1 MRETQVAAFQS
12 ILDGGLL
19 SRMRTLVYTELHN
32 AYLDGDTL
40 TSGEIDRLLS
50 AKLEI
55 WTRAASPRAK
65 TQGSRSVLEYLY
77 TALLSPFGI
86 KLECD
91 DVGALRQKLYAE
103 RRAAQDPD
111 LDQLS
116 FVPSPHNPQQLW
128 LVKRPAPEPSDA

>member
-50 AKLEI
+50 AKLDT
-55 WTRAASPRAK
+55 WTRAASPR
-65 TQGSRSVLEYLY
+65 LNE
-77 TALLSPFGI
+77 
-86 KLECD
+86 
-91 DVGALRQKLYAE
+91 
-103 RRAAQDPD
+103 
-111 LDQLS
+111 
-116 FVPSPHNPQQLW
+116 
-128 LVKRPAPEPSDA
+128 LVRLGVIVELGKRPCRETRMTVLHYTVAEGVLPRESSHARKR